1 MSSTFTRGNPLHARV
16 YDLLCGWEERRGL
29 LEWRIQ
35 LVKGVSGDVLEIGT
49 GTGRNLG
56 HYSKNARVFASE
68 FDPVML
74 AAAIPRARQSAATVD
89 LFLGDAMRLPVK
101 DASVDWVV
109 IGLALCSIPRPEL
122 ALREVKRVLRK
133 RGQLRFVEHVRDD
146 EGTRRARFQDAFNP
160 AWRFISGGCNCNRRT
175 EDLVKA
181 EGFQVTEVHRF
192 KLGMTHVAPHIMGT
206 ATPA

>member
-16 YDLLCGWEERRGL
+16 YDFICGWEERHGL
-29 LEWRIQ
+29 LEWRVQ
-35 LVKGVSGDVLEIGT
+35 LVKGISGEVLEIGT
-49 GTGRNLG
+49 GTGRNLR
-56 HYSKNARVFASE
+56 HYSKDARVYASE

-74 AAAIPRARQSAATVD
+74 AAAAARAERSAADVD
-89 LFLGDAMRLPVK
+89 LLLGDAMRLPVK

-109 IGLALCSIPRPEL
+109 IGLALCSIPRPER

-146 EGTRRARFQDAFNP
+146 DGTRRARIQDAINP

-175 EDLVKA
+175 EDLVKE
-181 EGFQVTEVHRF
+181 EGFDVTEIHRF
-192 KLGMTHVAPHIMGT
+192 KLGMAHVAPHVMGT
-206 ATPA
+206 ATPI